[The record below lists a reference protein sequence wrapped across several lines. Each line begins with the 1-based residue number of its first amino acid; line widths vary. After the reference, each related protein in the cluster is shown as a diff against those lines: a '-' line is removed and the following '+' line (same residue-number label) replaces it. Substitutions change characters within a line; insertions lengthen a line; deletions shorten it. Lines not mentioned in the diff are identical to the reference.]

1 MNSKMNAKQLDDQK
15 KAQERVTQP
24 LHREDIPIFIR
35 NSIVSQE
42 RHALDEKNKSIGRFP
57 RIAPSKTSPIEG
69 LPPRDS
75 VVDEEETEPGT
86 VDTPSET
93 R

>member
-1 MNSKMNAKQLDDQK
+1 MNPKMNAKQLEDQK

-42 RHALDEKNKSIGRFP
+42 RHALDEKAKSTGRFP
-57 RIAPSKTSPIEG
+57 RIAPIKNVRAEELSQKDFVADEG
-69 LPPRDS
+69 
-75 VVDEEETEPGT
+75 ETEPE
-86 VDTPSET
+86 TPL
-93 R
+93 